1 MLYLSLTSAAPAEG
15 TVLLEL
21 LSSYGPLIAAMLVA
35 GLFAG
40 LVAGMF
46 GIGGGFV
53 VVPALMMLLN
63 VLPGGGDPTHTMH
76 VAIGTS
82 LATIFFTSLRSVQAH
97 ARRGAVDWNIL
108 KGWLPWVGLGVI
120 AGVVIADHVS
130 GDWLR
135 AIFGIGVGLMGIHFL
150 APILSR
156 FTRTE
161 EKMPV
166 GVTRAGL
173 GGVLGA
179 FCALLGIGGGTPA
192 VLIMTLNGVNIH
204 RAVATAAGFG
214 TIIAVPGAVA
224 SMALGYNAGGLP
236 VGSIGYVNVIALAAI
251 TGMSILTAPIGASMA
266 HSLNPKLLKQV
277 FGVYLLATAAFML
290 RSSPVVAAIP
300 AWGGAPATFSSTLT
314 TDAPSA
320 AAILP
325 TSQSRNIDGEKR

>member
-1 MLYLSLTSAAPAEG
+1 MT
-15 TVLLEL
+15 
-21 LSSYGPLIAAMLVA
+21 YGPLVAGMLAA

-53 VVPALMMLLN
+53 VVPALMTLLT

-97 ARRGAVDWNIL
+97 AKRGAVDWKIL

-120 AGVVIADHVS
+120 AGVVIADRVS
-130 GDWLR
+130 GSWLR
-135 AIFGIGVGLMGIHFL
+135 AIFGLGVGLMGIHFL
-150 APILSR
+150 VPVLSR
-156 FTRTE
+156 FARSE
-161 EKMPV
+161 EKMPT

-173 GGVLGA
+173 GSVLGA

-214 TIIAVPGAVA
+214 TIIAVPGALA
-224 SMALGYNAGGLP
+224 SMALGAQTPGLP
-236 VGSIGYVNVIALAAI
+236 VGSLGYVNLIALASI
-251 TGMSILTAPIGASMA
+251 TVMSVITAPIGASMA
-266 HSLNPKLLKQV
+266 HSLNPKMLKRV
-277 FGVYLLATAAFML
+277 FGIYLLVTAAFML
-290 RSSPVVAAIP
+290 RASPLADAAP
-300 AWGGAPATFSSTLT
+300 
-314 TDAPSA
+314 APSA
-320 AAILP
+320 AFHEQP
-325 TSQSRNIDGEKR
+325 TRT

>member
-1 MLYLSLTSAAPAEG
+1 MMFVSLTSAAPAGGLSIE
-15 TVLLEL
+15 VLAMT
-21 LSSYGPLIAAMLVA
+21 YGPLVAAMLAA

-53 VVPALMMLLN
+53 VVPALMTLLT

-97 ARRGAVDWNIL
+97 ARRGAVDWKIL

-120 AGVVIADHVS
+120 AGVVVADRVS
-130 GDWLR
+130 GAWLR
-135 AIFGIGVGLMGIHFL
+135 AIFGLGVGLMGIHFL
-150 APILSR
+150 VPVLSR
-156 FTRTE
+156 FTRSE
-161 EKMPV
+161 EKMPT

-173 GGVLGA
+173 GSVLGA

-214 TIIAVPGAVA
+214 TIIAVPGALA
-224 SMALGYNAGGLP
+224 SMALGAQTPGLP
-236 VGSIGYVNVIALAAI
+236 VGSVGYVNLIALASI
-251 TGMSILTAPIGASMA
+251 TVMSVITAPIGASMA
-266 HSLNPKLLKQV
+266 HSLNPKMLKRV
-277 FGVYLLATAAFML
+277 FGIYLLVTAAFML
-290 RSSPVVAAIP
+290 RASPLAEA
-300 AWGGAPATFSSTLT
+300 APASNGTIQEQPNRT
-314 TDAPSA
+314 
-320 AAILP
+320 
-325 TSQSRNIDGEKR
+325 

>member
-1 MLYLSLTSAAPAEG
+1 MIFAALTSAASAGGP
-15 TVLLEL
+15 EL
-21 LSSYGPLIAAMLVA
+21 QSLITTYGPLVVAMLAA

-53 VVPALMMLLN
+53 VVPALMMLLSI
-63 VLPGGGDPTHTMH
+63 LPGGGDPAHTMH

-97 ARRGAVDWNIL
+97 AKRGAVDWKIL
-108 KGWLPWVGLGVI
+108 KGWLPWVAV
-120 AGVVIADHVS
+120 GVVVGVVAADRVS

-156 FTRTE
+156 YARSE
-161 EKMPV
+161 EKMPT

-173 GGVLGA
+173 GSVLGA

-192 VLIMTLNGVNIH
+192 VLIMTLNGVTIH

-214 TIIAVPGAVA
+214 TIIAVPGAIA
-224 SMALGYNAGGLP
+224 SMILGFNVEGLP
-236 VGSIGYVNVIALAAI
+236 TGSVGYVNLIALVAI
-251 TGMSILTAPIGASMA
+251 TAMSVLTAPIGASMA
-266 HSLNPKLLKQV
+266 HSLDPKMLKRV
-277 FGVYLLATAAFML
+277 FGVYLLVTAALML
-290 RSSPVVAAIP
+290 RASPVMTGFLALF
-300 AWGGAPATFSSTLT
+300 GAPSE
-314 TDAPSA
+314 PSG
-320 AAILP
+320 LP
-325 TSQSRNIDGEKR
+325 